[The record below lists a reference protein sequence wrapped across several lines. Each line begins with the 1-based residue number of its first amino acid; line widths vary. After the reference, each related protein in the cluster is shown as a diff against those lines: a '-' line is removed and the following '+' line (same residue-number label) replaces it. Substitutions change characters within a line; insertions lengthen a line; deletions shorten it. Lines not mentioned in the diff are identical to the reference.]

1 MYLLLLSIVVIFL
14 LLLLAAGVIYQRIGS
29 RLDRDRYTE
38 GGRWVNIQPGSGLYI
53 VEKGV
58 GGPTVVFEAGISASH
73 LNWRH
78 IQDQV
83 SQFAHTASYDRLGLG
98 WSSRARTA
106 RTPANIAKELHRLLE
121 AAGLKPPF
129 LLVAHSF
136 GGLVVRRYAL
146 AYPDQVAGV
155 VLVDPMRCE
164 EWPPL
169 DSGKQSQVDRG
180 KRLIRYASPIAHC
193 GLARLAVTSAFR
205 RSGKFS
211 NQLAGAAG
219 SGAQHVLGRIKAEV
233 GKMPREVWPI
243 VAAHWSRPGF
253 YSGMRMYLDSI
264 SDTVIEMDSAE
275 PIRDI
280 PIMLLTPGE
289 STPLTEAGMA
299 RIGNRVQQI
308 IAPESAHWIHLDEPN
323 LVIESIRSM
332 IANTVAA
339 ETASVP

>member
-1 MYLLLLSIVVIFL
+1 MYILLLSIVAIL
-14 LLLLAAGVIYQRIGS
+14 LLLIATGTIYQRIGS

-38 GGRWVNIQPGSGLYI
+38 GGRWVNIEPNSGLYI
-53 VEKGV
+53 VEKGF
-58 GGPTVVFEAGISASH
+58 GGPTMVFEAGISASH

-83 SQFAHTASYDRLGLG
+83 AEFAHTVSYDRLGLG
-98 WSSRARTA
+98 WSSPA
-106 RTPANIAKELHRLLE
+106 RTPRTPGNIAMELRQLLE
-121 AAGLKPPF
+121 TAGLKPPF
-129 LLVAHSF
+129 ILVAHSF
-136 GGLVVRRYAL
+136 GGLVARRYAL
-146 AYPDQVAGV
+146 LYPEQVAGV

-169 DSGKQSQVDRG
+169 DAGKQSQVDRG

-205 RSGKFS
+205 RSGKLS

-219 SGAQHVLGRIKAEV
+219 SGAQHVLGRIKSEV

-264 SDTVIEMDSAE
+264 PDTVTEMDAAE

-280 PIMLLTPGE
+280 PVTLLTPGE
-289 STPLTEAGMA
+289 STPLTDTGIE

-308 IAPESAHWIHLDEPN
+308 IDPESAHWIHLDEPD

-339 ETASVP
+339 EAASVQ